1 MRHIQPH
8 SPRTAKGA
16 SLLEVLIAVL
26 VLAVGLLGVAA
37 LQAGALRNNQ
47 SSYERSEAVIQT
59 YAMFDILR
67 ANRAAALGGTYNLTK
82 WTCTVPAAGTRAEN
96 ERRAWMTTLQ
106 ANLGDSACTSITCGA
121 NNCVVGVRWDDS
133 RGTNADKT
141 AAQTYSIETT
151 TRL

>member
-1 MRHIQPH
+1 MRKPQHL
-8 SPRTAKGA
+8 SPRSATGA

-67 ANRAAALGGTYNLTK
+67 ANRDAALAGSYNLTK
-82 WTCTVPAAGTRAEN
+82 WSCTKPAAGTRVQN
-96 ERRAWMTTLQ
+96 ERRAWVETLQ
-106 ANLGDSACTSITCGA
+106 SNLGASACATITCAA

-133 RGTNADKT
+133 RGTGDHT
-141 AAQTYSIETT
+141 AAQTHFIETT